1 MDENKKVRVAI
12 TQGDTNGIGYELIFK
27 TFADPEMLELC
38 TPIVYGSPKLAA
50 YHRKALDIN
59 AQFSI
64 IQDAAEAKPGRVNLL
79 STFDEEVKVDLGQPT
94 EESGMAALMALDRAM
109 SDYRNGLYDVLVTAP
124 LDRGNIK
131 PEGYPFPGHT
141 RYIETCVGEG
151 KKALPILLNEQ
162 VRLAFMTG
170 DVALK
175 HVAEAITKEGIE
187 KQCMLLRDTLVCDF
201 RISNPRIAVLALN
214 PGTNEDNQLGAEEK
228 EIIVPAIDELVDKGV
243 EAFGPYAADD
253 FFGLGYFTAF
263 DAVLAMYHD
272 QGMAPFKALSSEPG
286 VIYTAGL
293 PLVRTASDQTPDY
306 EHAGKNA
313 ADESAFRH
321 AVYLAIDVFR
331 HRQDFDEAASDP
343 LKKLYREKRD
353 ESDKVRFSVPKRHA
367 DVPFPKRRKV
377 EAKDAPKVDAQT
389 ASADMGKGKAPEG
402 AETDKAKAD
411 SVQN

>member
-50 YHRKALDIN
+50 YHRKALDMN

-64 IQDAAEAKPGRVNLL
+64 IQSAEDARPGRVNLL

-94 EESGMAALMALDRAM
+94 GESGMAALMALDRAM
-109 SDYRNGLYDVLVTAP
+109 SDYRDGLYDVLVTAP

-131 PEGYPFPGHT
+131 PDGYPFPGHT

-151 KKALPILLNEQ
+151 HKALPILLNEQ

-170 DVALK
+170 DVALRR
-175 HVAEAITKEGIE
+175 VTEAITKEAIVE
-187 KQCMLLRDTLVCDF
+187 RCTLLRDTLVRDF

-228 EIIVPAIDELVDKGV
+228 DIIVPAIDELADKGV

-253 FFGLGYFTAF
+253 FFGLGYFAAF

-272 QGMAPFKALSSEPG
+272 QGMAPFKALSSHPG
-286 VIYTAGL
+286 LIFTAGL

-331 HRQDFDEAASDP
+331 HRHDFDEAASNP

-353 ESDKVRFSVPKRHA
+353 ESDKVRFSVPKRRA
-367 DVPFPKRRKV
+367 DVPFPKKRKAEGK
-377 EAKDAPKVDAQT
+377 EAPQPAPQTPSAEPACQT
-389 ASADMGKGKAPEG
+389 AAPTAAAPAG
-402 AETDKAKAD
+402 D
-411 SVQN
+411 SPSQN